1 MSFYTWSVW
10 LIIFSRFIEYTYEWW
25 VWEDLNL
32 RMLCCRP
39 LRSFFTWSSLLI
51 GWGAE
56 FGQFWK
62 VGFEYVTVFWS
73 HSTDHRVEVYGTV
86 FVKNTLSSS
95 ATARKVSSWVCLTLT
110 SPRYMKSR
118 TAPSSAYG
126 ASINQPQFFNQ
137 PILLR
142 FYPNPCSNR
151 NIAYLR
157 ATQVEEGGGGGSA
170 RGFWRRICLKSRV
183 TDTYLIYPI
192 WIRTQ
197 IQIQYFQIFW
207 FGILV
212 FTMPYLREKKIQI
225 NISSNNKMWKRSLFK
240 MVFHTFFVA
249 DPDFFPSCPNLVNI
263 TGTTTWK

>member
-1 MSFYTWSVW
+1 MHIKVNWKTLHPICF
-10 LIIFSRFIEYTYEWW
+10 
-25 VWEDLNL
+25 LNL
-32 RMLCCRP
+32 PPTQNSREALHMARGMDCTIHLLEIIRLSDFSSP
-39 LRSFFTWSSLLI
+39 LFYPSLL
-51 GWGAE
+51 G
-56 FGQFWK
+56 
-62 VGFEYVTVFWS
+62 
-73 HSTDHRVEVYGTV
+73 VYCI
-86 FVKNTLSSS
+86 KNTLSSS

-126 ASINQPQFFNQ
+126 ASINQPQFFYQ

-142 FYPNPCSNR
+142 FYPNLCSNR

-197 IQIQYFQIFW
+197 IQIHISKYFDSGSW
-207 FGILV
+207 FSQCHICE
-212 FTMPYLREKKIQI
+212 RKKIQI

-263 TGTTTWK
+263 AGTTTWK